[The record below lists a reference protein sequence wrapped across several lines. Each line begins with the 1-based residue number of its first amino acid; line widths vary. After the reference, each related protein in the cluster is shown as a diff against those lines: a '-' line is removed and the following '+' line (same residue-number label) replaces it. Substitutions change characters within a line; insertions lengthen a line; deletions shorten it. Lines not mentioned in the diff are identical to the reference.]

1 MAITYIVGNPGSGKS
16 YLAVYKIYE
25 HFYVDKKKKPKND
38 AANLEKYDF
47 CYTNINEFKFDRFD
61 NVLEFDLNDIRFHL
75 VNLFNMYKGKSPDS
89 DLIAYCKDNKLFSV
103 LFVIDEIHNFFKE
116 DDEVLIWWLTYHRHL
131 YHDLILVTQD
141 LTLVPNEY
149 KRIAE
154 FFFKAVD
161 SGKRLFS
168 NKFRY
173 IQYSN
178 YRMYN
183 NSIVQGGALNIPFD
197 QEIFNLYHSGNDSKV
212 KSFVQK
218 YILFASI
225 LIILAIA
232 AFIYALFSFKPY
244 DDPKISSVKPIASDS
259 LKASETQNTNSLF
272 GSSAKSSDQN
282 LSGSYAYEV
291 SCIGDLC
298 SIYSNVRYMSFPK
311 SYLMYILFNNSPIYQ
326 KSADSFS
333 STKYFLVFDNDIFK
347 NLLVQ
352 GLSNEKGFYGGS
364 DPSNVSDPSVRR

>member
-1 MAITYIVGNPGSGKS
+1 MAMTYIVGNPGSGKS
-16 YLAVYKIYE
+16 YLAVYRIYE
-25 HFYVDKKKKPKND
+25 YFYANKKKKPKND

-47 CYTNINEFKFDRFD
+47 CYTNINEFKFDKFD

-75 VNLFNMYKGKSPDS
+75 VNLFNMYKSKSPDS

-183 NSIVQGGALNIPFD
+183 NSIIQGGALNIPFK

-218 YILFASI
+218 YVLFACI
-225 LIILAIA
+225 LIILAII
-232 AFIYALFSFKPY
+232 AFIYALFSFKP
-244 DDPKISSVKPIASDS
+244 DTEPEIPSVEFVSPNPI
-259 LKASETQNTNSLF
+259 KASEVDGGNSLF
-272 GSSAKSSDQN
+272 GSSAKPIDQN
-282 LSGSYAYEV
+282 LSTSYAYEV
-291 SCIGDLC
+291 SCIDDLC
-298 SIYSNVRYMSFPK
+298 SIYSSSRYMSFPK
-311 SYLMYILFNNSPIYQ
+311 PYLAFILFNNSPIYQ
-326 KSADSFS
+326 NSVDSFNS
-333 STKYFLVFDNDIFK
+333 VKYFLVFDSDIFK
-347 NLLVQ
+347 NLLIQ
-352 GLSNEKGFYGGS
+352 GVSNEKDFYGGS
-364 DPSNVSDPSVRR
+364 DPSNVSEPSVRR

>member
-38 AANLEKYDF
+38 ASNLEKYDF

-183 NSIVQGGALNIPFD
+183 NSIIQGGALNIPFD

-232 AFIYALFSFKPY
+232 AFIYALFSFKP
-244 DDPKISSVKPIASDS
+244 DDEPKISSAKPVVSNPS
-259 LKASETQNTNSLF
+259 KAPETQNTNSLF
-272 GSSAKSSDQN
+272 GSSAKSSDHN

-298 SIYSNVRYMSFPK
+298 SIYSNARYMSFPK

-352 GLSNEKGFYGGS
+352 GVSNEKDFYGGS
-364 DPSNVSDPSVRR
+364 DSASVSDPSVRR